1 MHIIFLDRES
11 TKLSLLDD
19 LVSSIP
25 FGGLDISA
33 LVELCTIF
41 NVAKVSTNLRAVQ
54 YGFMKEIESLSF
66 CDQWRMHFGAP
77 TTTCRFTSLENLR
90 ITLDSTE
97 NFTFT

>member
-41 NVAKVSTNLRAVQ
+41 NVAKVSTNLLQ

-66 CDQWRMHFGAP
+66 CDQ
-77 TTTCRFTSLENLR
+77 
-90 ITLDSTE
+90 
-97 NFTFT
+97 